1 MVNREDCTIGGF
13 VQWLRRQL
21 LAARLYHP
29 YWPFSVFHAL
39 GTSAIW
45 AAALG
50 VAVWGW
56 AVGDAAAVGW
66 SVAAAATYIAIM
78 LVYLPMLETNVR
90 RVVRRRGE
98 PTRWMNWRTIATI
111 PVAGLLLQLVY
122 PPTVLSTMLL
132 RQVRWRGI
140 DYSIDG
146 PWSVRML
153 EYKPFVEQESDRQL
167 SL

>member
-1 MVNREDCTIGGF
+1 
-13 VQWLRRQL
+13 
-21 LAARLYHP
+21 
-29 YWPFSVFHAL
+29 
-39 GTSAIW
+39 
-45 AAALG
+45 
-50 VAVWGW
+50 
-56 AVGDAAAVGW
+56 
-66 SVAAAATYIAIM
+66 
-78 LVYLPMLETNVR
+78 
-90 RVVRRRGE
+90 
-98 PTRWMNWRTIATI
+98 MNWRTIATI